1 MSPCL
6 YAGDVRQGDFP
17 RFLDGTYALGA
28 PVYAIAGAYED
39 VAVLAK
45 MRSGQYKV
53 PNLHM
58 LDETHSVLIA
68 PNLRYNDLTFPEVIS
83 VCRWFFALKLMLAPW
98 LQAVWARRRH

>member
-1 MSPCL
+1 M

-53 PNLHM
+53 PNLHL

-68 PNLRYNDLTFPEVIS
+68 PNLRYLVQLFLQH
-83 VCRWFFALKLMLAPW
+83 RLMY
-98 LQAVWARRRH
+98 AVGSSL